1 MAAGDPPGSE
11 PPTPPAGDAAR
22 PATPRLLRMLN
33 ERTLLAHLRRVGPTS
48 RAQLARDTGLSKP
61 TVSLALA
68 NLERAGLARTVGEVP
83 SSRGR
88 AAVLYAPDPTAGYVV
103 GIDVGRD
110 WVRVAAADLAGAI
123 VVRADARN
131 RARSGAALVRQAAAL
146 AHDVVAEADLTWA
159 RVAHT
164 VVGTPGVFD
173 TATGRLDHA
182 PNLPAWG
189 RRGVM
194 DELRAALP
202 PSVAFE
208 NDANLAALGE
218 GAYGSGRD
226 ARTFVYIAV
235 GSGLGT
241 GIVIDGEL
249 YRGAH
254 GVAGEV
260 AYVPITGDGSEP
272 AARAR
277 GMLEEAASA
286 DAVVRTAK
294 ALGMRGSLT
303 AKQVFAAARAGDPV
317 AMATVESEAD
327 RLALVVGT
335 VAAVLDPEF
344 IVLGGGVGANVDL
357 LRGRLE
363 ERLARLTP
371 LHPRVV
377 EGELGKDAIVLGA
390 IATALDTAREVVFE
404 ERAGSAA

>member
-1 MAAGDPPGSE
+1 MAAGDPSASG
-11 PPTPPAGDAAR
+11 PPTPPGGDAAG
-22 PATPRLLRMLN
+22 PATPRLLRRLN
-33 ERTLLAHLRRVGPTS
+33 ERTLLAHLRRVGPRS

-68 NLERAGLARTVGEVP
+68 NLERAGLARTVGELA

-88 AAVLYAPDPTAGYVV
+88 AAILYAPDPTAGYVV

-123 VVRADARN
+123 VARTDARN
-131 RARSGAALVRQAAAL
+131 RARSGVALVRRVAEL
-146 AHDVVAEADLTWA
+146 AHEVVAEAGLTWA
-159 RVAHT
+159 QVAHT
-164 VVGTPGVFD
+164 VVATPGVFD
-173 TATGRLDHA
+173 LESGRLEHA

-189 RRGVM
+189 RPGVM
-194 DELRAALP
+194 DELHEALP

-218 GAYGSGRD
+218 GAYGSGRG
-226 ARTFVYIAV
+226 ASTFVYVAV

-260 AYVPITGDGSEP
+260 AYVPITGDGSVP
-272 AARAR
+272 AAPVR

-303 AKQVFAAARAGDPV
+303 AKQVFAAARAGDAL

-335 VAAVLDPEF
+335 VAALLDPEF
-344 IVLGGGVGANVDL
+344 IVLGGGIGANVDL
-357 LRGRLE
+357 LRARLE
-363 ERLARLTP
+363 ERLGRLTP
-371 LHPRVV
+371 LRPRVV
-377 EGELGKDAIVLGA
+377 QSELGNDAIVLGA
-390 IATALDTAREVVFE
+390 IATALDTARESVFE